1 MMIMNYFFKN
11 YNKILLALFTI
22 IAVCVAITF
31 TIDTDAKKLIDDSFT
46 QAVLVFGSAK
56 ALNAVISL
64 AQGTELNLPFVVVAI
79 GEVLDP
85 INDLVEQ
92 FSLVMLA
99 SMTSLGIQKILLG
112 FVTNEI
118 YNYTLFIFVIVFN
131 IWLFKRFRKDD
142 KLRDIF
148 FKVVFILLFLRF
160 AIPAISYVNDI
171 SYNYFVKPEYN
182 IENLNSNIIKVKEE
196 VSKVNQ
202 ETIKQKEQNSFF
214 DKVLEKFDSSYYEKK
229 VDEYKNAVD
238 NSSEYIIDL
247 IIVFIFQTIFLP
259 ILFLFIMYWFI
270 KSIFSIKK
278 AENEN

>member
-1 MMIMNYFFKN
+1 MNYLLRN
-11 YNKILLALFTI
+11 WNKILLVVFTLIAL
-22 IAVCVAITF
+22 VVALSLSV
-31 TIDTDAKKLIDDSFT
+31 DESAKKLVDESFK
-46 QAVLVFGSAK
+46 QAIIVFGSAK

-99 SMTSLGIQKILLG
+99 SLVSLGIQKILLG
-112 FVTNEI
+112 FVTNEV
-118 YNYTLFIFVIVFN
+118 YNYTLLIVILIFN
-131 IWLFKRFRKDD
+131 IWLFKRFNKDE

-148 FKVVFILLFLRF
+148 FKVVFVLLFLRF
-160 AIPAISYVNDI
+160 AIPSISYINDI
-171 SYNYFVKPEYN
+171 SYNYFVKPKYN
-182 IENLNSNIIKVKEE
+182 IEILNENIVKVKDE

-202 ETIKQKEQNSFF
+202 NTIKHKQENSFF
-214 DKVLEKFDSSYYEKK
+214 DKIKEKFDSSYYEKK
-229 VDEYKNAVD
+229 VDEYQNAAD
-238 NSSEYIIDL
+238 KSSEYIIDL

-259 ILFLFIMYWFI
+259 IIFLIMLYWFI

-278 AENEN
+278 A

>member
-1 MMIMNYFFKN
+1 MNYFFKN

>member
-1 MMIMNYFFKN
+1 MNYFFKN

-118 YNYTLFIFVIVFN
+118 YNYTLFIFVIIFN

-270 KSIFSIKK
+270 KSIFNIKK